1 MPDLI
6 KAAAI
11 EFHRLKTM
19 VEKALDQIDDAQLN
33 HRATVGNSIA
43 TICWHMAGNLH
54 SRFTD
59 FLTTDGEKPWRD
71 RESEFTKRTIT
82 RAELNVKWEQG
93 WSALF
98 ATLATLS
105 DSQRDVKVVIRHQP
119 LTVEEALLRALG
131 HISIHSG
138 QVIDRAHMLKGNDWT
153 YLTIPP
159 GESDAANAR
168 AAKPGDTSTA
178 R

>member
-1 MPDLI
+1 MPDII
-6 KAAAI
+6 KAVAI
-11 EFHRLKTM
+11 EFHRIKTM
-19 VEKALDQIDDAQLN
+19 VEKALDQIDDKQLN
-33 HRATVGNSIA
+33 QRAAVGNSIA

-71 RESEFTKRTIT
+71 RESEFAERKHT

-105 DSQRDVKVVIRHQP
+105 DSQRGVAVRIRHQP
-119 LTVEEALLRALG
+119 LSVEEALLRALG
-131 HISIHSG
+131 HICIHAG

-159 GESDAANAR
+159 GESDAVNAR
-168 AAKPGDTSTA
+168 APKPGDTSTA

>member
-11 EFHRLKTM
+11 EFHRIKTM

-33 HRATVGNSIA
+33 HRAAVGNSIA

-59 FLTTDGEKPWRD
+59 LLTTDGEKPWRD
-71 RESEFTKRTIT
+71 RESEFAERKIT

-93 WSALF
+93 WQALF
-98 ATLATLS
+98 ATLATLD
-105 DSQRDVKVVIRHQP
+105 DSQRGVTVRIRHQP

-131 HISIHSG
+131 HLNIHAG
-138 QVIDRAHMLKGNDWT
+138 QVIDRAHMLRGKDWT

-168 AAKPGDTSTA
+168 TPAPGDTSTA